1 MICQSG
7 VLRRSN
13 LVAEDFG
20 FKKFAE
26 NSFYRKQNARL
37 VDMAEVSSGQRI
49 IDLACG
55 NGSVTRLILDRLRG
69 ACNSAVIGIDH
80 SSEMLKIAV
89 EELKDRKDAAVQFVQ
104 SQVEH
109 ISESVKDSVDTVIF
123 CNAIHYVPNKE
134 ELLSEICKTLKP
146 GGKLAFNTSFFDGA
160 HPSETMIFARKWM
173 LKSLRILRT
182 EHGLSPTRGSKVQSR
197 KQLNAEEYRDLVEQ
211 NGFRIEKEEIET
223 VSVPLDGWRD
233 ISGFSDFIEGV
244 MPGVPMDRASSALQT
259 GCELTFDELNV
270 DVMPRNWLRI
280 LAVKI

>member
-1 MICQSG
+1 M
-7 VLRRSN
+7 
-13 LVAEDFG
+13 VAEDFG

-26 NSFYRKQNARL
+26 NSFYKRQNARL

-69 ACNSAVIGIDH
+69 ARNSAVIGIDH
-80 SSEMLKIAV
+80 SSEMLRIAV
-89 EELKDRKDAAVQFVQ
+89 EELKDRKDAALQFVQ
-104 SQVEH
+104 SQVEN

-123 CNAIHYVPNKE
+123 CNAIHYVPDKE

-160 HPSETMIFARKWM
+160 HPSETMLFARKWM
-173 LKSLRILRT
+173 LKSLRILRK
-182 EHGLSPTRGSKVQSR
+182 EYGISPIRGDKAQSR
-197 KQLNAEEYRDLVEQ
+197 KQLKAQEYRDLVEQ

-233 ISGFSDFIEGV
+233 ISEFSDFIEGV
-244 MPGVPMDRASSALQT
+244 MPGVPMDRASNALQE
-259 GCELTFDELNV
+259 GCELTFEELNV